1 MLIGS
6 QSVIPE
12 SEQMSLCD
20 ENHLELIFVQYY
32 YVLVGATSVTC
43 IYVNTLLSSK
53 ARNGL
58 ILYILTSVCVFFIL
72 FSRHF
77 LRC

>member
-58 ILYILTSVCVFFIL
+58 ILTPVCVFFIL